1 MAHAKTLLE
10 RKDQSFQQIIDV
22 LEGRRFSNYVERD
35 ADSSTDFALNIGDE
49 PEEGENG
56 DIQDEPPLQKVVI
69 GQLVEYLSSTLQ

>member
-22 LEGRRFSNYVERD
+22 LEGRRFSNYLGRG
-35 ADSSTDFALNIGDE
+35 ADSNADFAANIGDE

>member
-1 MAHAKTLLE
+1 MLIRTA
-10 RKDQSFQQIIDV
+10 
-22 LEGRRFSNYVERD
+22 
-35 ADSSTDFALNIGDE
+35 DFALNIGDE